1 MRVLLAD
8 DHQLLRQAMRRALE
22 DAGLSVIAE
31 AGDGGEAVRLA
42 AELKPD
48 VVLMDVSMPVL
59 DGVEATRRLHAD
71 FPDLP
76 IVILTMH
83 GDDALRRDA
92 VAAGATGFLTKD
104 VSMQEVVATVTQV
117 GGGDVALSTE
127 LAVTILAE
135 MEDGKD
141 KPPSPL
147 TPREE
152 EVLQLIADG
161 CSTSEVASNLFISG
175 KTVKNHLASIY
186 EKLEARDRTQAVLSA
201 VRIGSNS
208 APLTRTNPIKPGL
221 YGPVL
226 TNGAAGLFSRPPSNV
241 ILCSAPQPESAR
253 GNFNLT
259 AGGQTSMDLFL
270 VKTWLKARMN
280 VDTERGATMVEYVLI
295 LALIAIL
302 VIGVVA
308 ALGHSVSSKFSEA
321 SSGIG

>member
-8 DHQLLRQAMRRALE
+8 DHQLLRNAMRRALE
-22 DAGLSVIAE
+22 DAGLTVVAE
-31 AGDGGEAVRLA
+31 AGDGGEAVRLVS
-42 AELKPD
+42 ELQPD

-71 FPDLP
+71 YPDLP

-83 GDDALRRDA
+83 GDEALRKEA

-117 GGGDVALSTE
+117 GGGDVNLSTE
-127 LAVTILAE
+127 LAVTILEE
-135 MEDGKD
+135 MGDGKD

-201 VRIGSNS
+201 VRIGIIQ
-208 APLTRTNPIKPGL
+208 LR
-221 YGPVL
+221 
-226 TNGAAGLFSRPPSNV
+226 
-241 ILCSAPQPESAR
+241 
-253 GNFNLT
+253 
-259 AGGQTSMDLFL
+259 
-270 VKTWLKARMN
+270 
-280 VDTERGATMVEYVLI
+280 
-295 LALIAIL
+295 
-302 VIGVVA
+302 
-308 ALGHSVSSKFSEA
+308 
-321 SSGIG
+321 

>member
-22 DAGLSVIAE
+22 DAGLTVVAE

-71 FPDLP
+71 LPDLP

-83 GDDALRRDA
+83 GDDALRKEA
-92 VAAGATGFLTKD
+92 IGAGATGFLTKD

-117 GGGDVALSTE
+117 GGGDVNLSTE

-135 MEDGKD
+135 MGDGKD

-201 VRIGSNS
+201 VRIGIIQ
-208 APLTRTNPIKPGL
+208 LR
-221 YGPVL
+221 
-226 TNGAAGLFSRPPSNV
+226 
-241 ILCSAPQPESAR
+241 
-253 GNFNLT
+253 
-259 AGGQTSMDLFL
+259 
-270 VKTWLKARMN
+270 
-280 VDTERGATMVEYVLI
+280 
-295 LALIAIL
+295 
-302 VIGVVA
+302 
-308 ALGHSVSSKFSEA
+308 
-321 SSGIG
+321 